1 MSVALLIY
9 VILER
14 LFELVI
20 ARRNTAKLM
29 SRGAVEVGATHY
41 PIMIALHVSWLVA
54 IVGWVMFATYE
65 VSAPFLALY
74 ILLQGFRLWVMA
86 TLGPYWTTRIITLAD
101 APLIKHGPYRF
112 VRHPNYVVVSLEIV
126 ALPLVFGAWH
136 IAVVFTVL
144 NALMLRTRIKAE
156 NTALIARG

>member
-9 VILER
+9 VTLER

-29 SRGAVEVGATHY
+29 SRGAVEVGAAHY
-41 PIMIALHVSWLVA
+41 PIMIALHISWLVA

-65 VSAPFLALY
+65 VSAPFLVLY

-101 APLIKHGPYRF
+101 APLIKRGPYRF
-112 VRHPNYVVVSLEIV
+112 VRHPNYVVVTLEIV
-126 ALPLVFGAWH
+126 VLPLVFGAWH
-136 IAVVFTVL
+136 IALVFTVL
-144 NALMLRTRIKAE
+144 NALMLRTRIEAE
-156 NTALIARG
+156 NAALNARG